1 MRASPARTGWP
12 CRRNA
17 GSREVPESTRGR
29 YDRIPVAS
37 RDELHA
43 EILALQRRVA
53 ELESA
58 ATRERTVE
66 HGATLEAILESASQG
81 IVVIDAGGCIALANE
96 RLATMFGYRGDEI
109 VGRTL
114 EVLVPT
120 DLRAIHTEHRTRY
133 AANPHVRPMGA
144 GLDLTGQRKDGTRF
158 PVEISLSYADTTM
171 GRLSVGF
178 VTDISERKRVEEAL

>member
-1 MRASPARTGWP
+1 MTPPPPR
-12 CRRNA
+12 
-17 GSREVPESTRGR
+17 STLFP
-29 YDRIPVAS
+29 Y
-37 RDELHA
+37 
-43 EILALQRRVA
+43 
-53 ELESA
+53 
-58 ATRERTVE
+58 T
-66 HGATLEAILESASQG
+66 TLFRSSASQG

-144 GLDLTGQRKDGTRF
+144 GLDLTGERKDGTRF

-178 VTDISERKRVEEAL
+178 VTDISERKRVEEALRRSEAQARAVLEAAAQAIVISDQRGTIVSANRQAETMFRESRETL